1 MRSNLISEGV
11 VDERSITD
19 LRPADL
25 HGFKRVH
32 LFAGIGGWEYA
43 LRLAGWSDEPVWTG
57 SCPCQPFSA
66 AGKRQGE
73 HDSRHLW
80 PQMFRLISECRPA
93 TVFGEQVSG
102 AIGFGWLDRVFADLE
117 GEGYACGAAVLG
129 AHSVGAPHVRQRLF
143 WVAYSS
149 SERLEG
155 AARASIQGGSKR
167 FAERRTDGAL
177 DDPDARH
184 LANAQATRPG
194 QAWQAKQAAH
204 HRRKCKPGR
213 ASVGMAIRLG
223 DTSGA
228 GLEERRCQ
236 RSDDEQ
242 ERKTSERTGNANGRL
257 SFWGNAILTPCLDG
271 KARRIE
277 PTIFPLAHGLPG
289 RVGLLRGAGNAI
301 VPQAAAAFIKAF
313 MKSVGMED

>member
-57 SCPCQPFSA
+57 SCPCQPFST
-66 AGKRQGE
+66 AGKRKGNA
-73 HDSRHLW
+73 DDRNLW
-80 PQMFRLISECRPA
+80 PEMFRLIRECRPA

-143 WVAYSS
+143 WVAY
-149 SERLEG
+149 
-155 AARASIQGGSKR
+155 A
-167 FAERRTDGAL
+167 
-177 DDPDARH
+177 H
-184 LANAQATRPG
+184 
-194 QAWQAKQAAH
+194 AKQAAH
-204 HRRKCKPGR
+204 HRRKCKPGQ

-242 ERKTSERTGNANGRL
+242 ERETSERTGNANGRL